1 MGDELCFAVRE
12 LLGPGDSLGPCEEVF
27 LGGELGLTVGNAVG
41 SKVGLS
47 LGDGVDGSEDGTVDK
62 VSRGEYLR

>member
-1 MGDELCFAVRE
+1 VFAVGK

-27 LGGELGLTVGNAVG
+27 LGGEIGLTVGNAVG

-47 LGDGVDGSEDGTVDK
+47 LGDGVDGGSGDGTVDG
-62 VSRGEYLR
+62 VSLGEISNN